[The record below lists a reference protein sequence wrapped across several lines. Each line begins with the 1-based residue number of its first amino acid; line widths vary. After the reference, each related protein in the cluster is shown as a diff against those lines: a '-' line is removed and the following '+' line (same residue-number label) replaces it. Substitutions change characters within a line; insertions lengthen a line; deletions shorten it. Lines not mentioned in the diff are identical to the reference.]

1 MNDTDDKNINGNDE
15 ASPEETAAP
24 ESEASEAAPEGG
36 AEEASETVD
45 GNEAVTEAPNADDLI
60 ADLKDKLLR
69 ALADAENQRRRT
81 ERQVSEANAYSVTG
95 FARDLLAVSDNLRR
109 ALETLPEGETLS
121 DDLKTFVEGVEMT
134 ERELLNIFERKG
146 ITKIVPEGEKF
157 DHNFHQALFEVE
169 DAEAAPG
176 TIVQVV
182 QPGYVIKD
190 RLLRPAM
197 VGVAKGPPVAV
208 ESVDETV

>member
-1 MNDTDDKNINGNDE
+1 MNESDKENI
-15 ASPEETAAP
+15 EETEEVVSEEGVTEEAARA
-24 ESEASEAAPEGG
+24 EDSEAGNGEDAA
-36 AEEASETVD
+36 AEPLGPDEE
-45 GNEAVTEAPNADDLI
+45 I

-81 ERQVSEANAYSVTG
+81 ERQVSEANTYSVTG

-109 ALETLPEGETLS
+109 ALEAVPEGETLS
-121 DDLKTFVEGVEMT
+121 DDLKSFFEGVEMT

-146 ITKIVPEGEKF
+146 ITKIEPEGEKF

-169 DAEAAPG
+169 DSDAKPG

-197 VGVAKGPPVAV
+197 VGVAKGPASSD
-208 ESVDETV
+208 EGVDETV